1 MSDAGR
7 SPDSEWPLRIRPDW
21 DEYFMNIARLAAS
34 RSTCR
39 RRQVGAVLVRDR
51 HIIAT
56 GYNGA
61 PRGIRH
67 CLDTGCLRDQLQ
79 IPSGERHELCVGV
92 HAEQNLF
99 IQAALHGSSPE
110 GGTVYCTN
118 QPCTLCAKLIVNAG
132 VRRVVFE
139 GNYPDPLARQ
149 ILAEA
154 GVELRRMEPPGAKNP
169 SKKTGEE

>member
-1 MSDAGR
+1 MSQR
-7 SPDSEWPLRIRPDW
+7 VRPSW
-21 DEYFMNIARLAAS
+21 DEYFMDIARLAAT
-34 RSTCR
+34 RSTCL
-39 RRQVGAVLVRDR
+39 RRQVGAVMVRDR

-61 PRGIRH
+61 PSGIKH
-67 CLDTGCLRDQLQ
+67 CLEAGCLRDEMK

-118 QPCTLCAKLIVNAG
+118 QPCNLCAKLIVNARI
-132 VRRVVFE
+132 RRVVFQ
-139 GNYPDPLARQ
+139 GDYPDPLARR
-149 ILAEA
+149 ILDEA
-154 GVELRRMEPPGAKNP
+154 GVELYRLN
-169 SKKTGEE
+169 S